1 MLNILTDMS
10 VEIRKVTDKE
20 TLRKFVQFGIDLY
33 EGNEYF
39 VPPLI
44 YDEMAT
50 LNPKIRHS
58 IIAMQLIFWL
68 IVMVRL

>member
-50 LNPKIRHS
+50 LNPKKKSGIRS
-58 IIAMQLIFWL
+58 LRCSLFSGL
-68 IVMVRL
+68 S